1 MKGGPILIE
10 GRNLALREGTG
21 IATYART
28 LSATLQT
35 LGYDCD
41 VLFDTAFPLSAKRA
55 DWNEIRLY
63 DEGGRGGSR
72 SSVLGLAA
80 RALDFAA
87 ATPFGVTARE
97 VAQSDS
103 VIDAGLFPGLT
114 GFSQR
119 QGVER
124 LFQRADRHLLRYG
137 RRLTVRPL
145 RQPALFHATHP
156 APVRVEGCANV
167 YTIHDLVP
175 LRLPHATLDNKRTI
189 LKTLREIARS
199 ADRIVTVSEHSRQDI
214 VRLLGADE
222 ARVVNTHQAVSLP
235 ARLLERPREEAFEEI
250 AAFGLESDG
259 YFLFL
264 GAIEP
269 KKNVARL
276 IDAYLSSGSRRP
288 LVIAGKLGWSYEPV
302 VARIEMLAE
311 RNRRKPPRGRGAAP
325 QREIVRLSYL
335 PLHQVVSLLRG
346 ARALLFPSLYE
357 GFGLPALEAMLLGT
371 PVLASN
377 VSSLPEIVGEAG
389 LLVDPHDP
397 LALARAIRRLDRDDD
412 LCSAFRVRGPLQAAR
427 FSPALYAERLAALYA
442 SLS

>member
-1 MKGGPILIE
+1 MSRAPVLVE

-28 LSATLQT
+28 LSATLT
-35 LGYDCD
+35 GLGFECD
-41 VLFDTAFPLSAKRA
+41 VLFDTGFPLAARRP

-63 DEGGRGGSR
+63 DHGGRGGSR
-72 SSVLGLAA
+72 PSPLALAA
-80 RALDFAA
+80 RALDAA
-87 ATPFGVTARE
+87 AASPFGVAARE
-97 VAQSDS
+97 IGQSGG
-103 VIDAGLFPGLT
+103 VIDAGLFPGLG
-114 GFSQR
+114 GFATR

-124 LFQRADRHLLRYG
+124 LFERADRHLLRYG
-137 RRLTVRPL
+137 RRLPVTPL
-145 RQPALFHATHP
+145 RRPSVFHATHP
-156 APVRVEGCANV
+156 APVQVAGCANV

-175 LRLPHATLDNKRTI
+175 LRLPHATLDNKRTV
-189 LKTLREIARS
+189 LKALREIART
-199 ADRIVTVSEHSRQDI
+199 ADRIVTVSEQSRRDI
-214 VRLLGADE
+214 VELLQADE
-222 ARVVNTHQAVSLP
+222 ARVVNTYQAVSLP
-235 ARLLERPREEAFEEI
+235 PRLTERPREEAFEEI
-250 AAFGLESDG
+250 AAFGLEPGG

-276 IDAYLSSGSRRP
+276 IDAYLSSGTRRP

-302 VARIEMLAE
+302 VARIDMLAE
-311 RNRRKPPRGRGAAP
+311 RNRHRPSRGRGATP
-325 QREIVRLSYL
+325 PREIVRLSYL

-371 PVLASN
+371 PVLASD

-389 LLVDPHDP
+389 LLVDPYDP

-412 LCSAFRVRGPLQAAR
+412 LCAELAARGPIQAAR
-427 FSPALYAERLAALYA
+427 FSPERYAERLSALYDT
-442 SLS
+442 LV